1 MNSIANRLGKE
12 LKNLLPAAAALSL
25 SILAAPAVQAQQSG
39 SLADAARQARAQKQA
54 APHADSTAQ
63 QLADQL
69 ADDQNDNGAP
79 GGFKTYNAGDYKVW
93 VPAPY
98 RVEGHDSAGVVL
110 SGPMIGGKVPMVLL
124 GTPIANRF
132 GNDDAAF
139 QDTATQFSHVYAE
152 STSCTKA
159 AVANH
164 SAFECGLAA
173 ATLLG
178 KRVSGNAMFLRSG
191 SKIYPVFCMTPTDS
205 WSRDVVNNAHAS
217 YRSKAQAQENLK
229 KEDDDIKTV
238 MQKCETVFQSIHIA
252 EVPSSQ
258 PAVAVADGSAP
269 ASAPA
274 VSANAPAPPAS
285 APKAASS
292 GDPAASGPAAQATAS
307 QAPASLADV
316 ARGLHAPRAQDAPAT
331 NVAVAAAATPQSALP
346 EGVKAHP
353 FTYCKSRSQCFDAS
367 VLVPAD
373 AQLISSSCKQYIF
386 QVKVQGTPFLL
397 LAGPA
402 GGEGCVAGSSG
413 QVSWNELAAPDNQRA
428 PGTFST
434 IGSQQTT
441 IDGKAA
447 VIIQMGLRKGAESWM
462 AKRAEIESNGVA
474 LVVGCLGR
482 RDHFADAD
490 TVCSNWIES
499 LRLP

>member
-1 MNSIANRLGKE
+1 MNSIVNRLNKE
-12 LKNLLPAAAALSL
+12 SRHLLPALAALSL
-25 SILAAPAVQAQQSG
+25 WMLAASALQAQQSG

-54 APHADSTAQ
+54 VPHADSSAQ

-79 GGFKTYNAGDYKVW
+79 GGFKTYNTGDYKVW

-124 GTPIANRF
+124 GAPIANRF
-132 GNDDAAF
+132 GENDDAL
-139 QDTATQFSHVYAE
+139 QDTATQFSHVYAQT
-152 STSCTKA
+152 TSCTKA

-164 SAFECGLAA
+164 AAFQCGLAA

-178 KRVSGNAMFLRSG
+178 KRVSGNAMFLRST
-191 SKIYPVFCMTPTDS
+191 SKIYPVFCVTPTDS

-217 YRSKAQAQENLK
+217 YKSKAWAQENLK
-229 KEDDDIKTV
+229 KEDDDVKTV

-252 EVPSSQ
+252 EGPSSQ
-258 PAVAVADGSAP
+258 PAVAAAEGSAP
-269 ASAPA
+269 TSAPA
-274 VSANAPAPPAS
+274 APAAPAQT
-285 APKAASS
+285 
-292 GDPAASGPAAQATAS
+292 AASGTPAGNVPAS
-307 QAPASLADV
+307 PAPSSLADV
-316 ARGLHAPRAQDAPAT
+316 ARGLHAPRAQDAAAS
-331 NVAVAAAATPQSALP
+331 NVATAAAPTAPQSALP
-346 EGVKAHP
+346 EGFKAQP

-373 AQLISSSCKQYIF
+373 AQLLSSSCKQYIF

-402 GGEGCVAGSSG
+402 GGEGCTAGSSSG

-428 PGTFST
+428 PGTFNT

-447 VIIQMGLRKGAESWM
+447 VIVQMGLRKGGESWM
-462 AKRAEIESNGVA
+462 GKRAEIESNGVA
-474 LVVGCLGR
+474 LVVGCLGH

-490 TVCSNWIES
+490 TVCSSWIES